1 MGPSRFLLKF
11 PDARAEAAY
20 RASRIPYRLHNTRLT
35 AAVVACMWSAFGI
48 LDRVILPEQ
57 TPSALAVR
65 GVGVVLAVVIV
76 AMTYMRMPGP
86 WIQPWA
92 FAFLAL
98 NICLV
103 FGLKLTIPPEADPQF
118 RTLPLF
124 MLVASAAFVVTGVSF
139 VEGVAAAALS
149 CLGYALVA
157 GIFKPEPPKVF
168 SYEFPFLLWSATIA
182 AISAYMLE
190 RTARLSFVQQQALSR
205 AEGEIRRLLYN
216 VLPPSIAARK
226 EAGEVTI
233 ADSYEDIT
241 VLFADIV
248 GFTAKADAM
257 SSEAVVGLL
266 NELFTRFDRIVAK
279 HRLEKI
285 KTIGD
290 CYMVAA
296 SVPDTRPNHAREIA
310 AVALAL
316 RAEASLV
323 RFPDGSPVQVK
334 IGVASGPVT
343 AGIIGDTKFLFD
355 VWGDTVNTAS
365 RLEMSAAGG
374 EILLTEATRSAL
386 TPEFVCEGPLVF
398 DLKGKG
404 ATSAWR
410 LMARVDVKDAPAA
423 E

>member
-1 MGPSRFLLKF
+1 MRPSRFLLKF

-20 RASRIPYRLHNTRLT
+20 LASRIPYRMHNTRLT

-48 LDRVILPEQ
+48 LDLLILPEQ
-57 TPSALAVR
+57 TPSALVVR
-65 GVGVVLAVVIV
+65 GVGVVLAIVIV
-76 AMTYMRMPGP
+76 AMTYLRPPGQ

-157 GIFKPEPPKVF
+157 GVFKPEPAKVF
-168 SYEFPFLLWSATIA
+168 SYEFPFLLWSAAIA

-205 AEGEIRRLLYN
+205 AEAEIRRLLYN

-226 EAGEVTI
+226 EAGEVSI
-233 ADSYEDIT
+233 ADSYDDIT

-248 GFTAKADAM
+248 GFTSKADSM

-266 NELFTRFDRIVAK
+266 NDLFTRFDRIVAE
-279 HRLEKI
+279 HELEKI

-296 SVPDTRPNHAREIA
+296 SVPDSRPSHAREIA

-316 RAEASLV
+316 RAEAAHV
-323 RFPDGSPVQVK
+323 TFPDGTPVEVK
-334 IGVASGPVT
+334 IGIASGPVT

-365 RLEMSAAGG
+365 RLETSAGSG
-374 EILLTEATRSAL
+374 EILMAQATRDAL
-386 TPEFVCEGPLVF
+386 PPEFVCEGPFTF

-404 ATSAWR
+404 ATVAWR
-410 LMARVDVKDAPAA
+410 LAERADANEAPAA
-423 E
+423 K

>member
-1 MGPSRFLLKF
+1 MRPSRFLLRF
-11 PDARAEAAY
+11 PDARAEGAY
-20 RASRIPYRLHNTRLT
+20 RASRVPYRLHNTRLT

-48 LDRVILPEQ
+48 LDLLLLPEQ
-57 TPSALAVR
+57 SPAALAIR
-65 GVGVVLAVVIV
+65 GLGVLLAAVIV
-76 AMTYMRMPGP
+76 AMTYLRKPGL
-86 WIQPWA
+86 WIQSWG

-139 VEGVAAAALS
+139 VQGIAAAALS

-157 GIFKPEPPKVF
+157 GVFKPEPAKVF
-168 SYEFPFLLWSATIA
+168 SYEFPFLLWSAAIA
-182 AISAYMLE
+182 GISAYMLE
-190 RTARLSFVQQQALSR
+190 RTARLSFLRQEALSR
-205 AEGEIRRLLYN
+205 AEAEIRRLLYN

-226 EAGEVTI
+226 EAGEVSI
-233 ADSYEDIT
+233 ADSYDDIT

-248 GFTAKADAM
+248 GFTTKADGM
-257 SSEAVVGLL
+257 SSDAVVGLL
-266 NELFTRFDRIVAK
+266 NDLFTRFDRIVGE
-279 HRLEKI
+279 HQLEKI

-296 SVPDTRPNHAREIA
+296 SVPDTRPAHAREIA
-310 AVALAL
+310 AVALEL
-316 RAEASLV
+316 RAEAGRV
-323 RFPDGSPVQVK
+323 RFPDGSPVEVK
-334 IGVASGPVT
+334 IGIASGPVT

-365 RLEMSAAGG
+365 RLEASAGSG
-374 EILLTEATRSAL
+374 EILLTQATRDAL
-386 TPEFVCEGPLVF
+386 SDDFACEGPLTF

-404 ATSAWR
+404 ATVAWR
-410 LMARVDVKDAPAA
+410 LVGRADGRNAIAA
-423 E
+423 Q

>member
-1 MGPSRFLLKF
+1 MRPSRLFLKF

-20 RASRIPYRLHNTRLT
+20 RASRIPYRIHNTRLT

-48 LDRVILPEQ
+48 LDLLVLPEQ

-65 GVGVVLAVVIV
+65 GLGVVLAVVIV
-76 AMTYMRMPGP
+76 AMTYLRAPGP
-86 WIQPWA
+86 WIPPWA

-98 NICLV
+98 NIFLV

-139 VEGVAAAALS
+139 VEGLAGAALS

-157 GIFKPEPPKVF
+157 GVFKPEPPKVF

-190 RTARLSFVQQQALSR
+190 RTARLSFLHQEALSR
-205 AEGEIRRLLYN
+205 AEAEIRRLLYN

-233 ADSYEDIT
+233 ADSYDDIT

-248 GFTAKADAM
+248 GFTARSDAM
-257 SSEAVVGLL
+257 SSDAVVGLL
-266 NELFTRFDRIVAK
+266 NDLFTRFDRIVADHK
-279 HRLEKI
+279 LEKI

-296 SVPDTRPNHAREIA
+296 SVPDSRPDHAREIA

-316 RAEASLV
+316 RAEAGRV
-323 RFPDGSPVQVK
+323 RFPDGSAVEVK

-365 RLEMSAAGG
+365 RLETSAAGG
-374 EILLTEATRSAL
+374 EILMTQSTRDAL
-386 TPEFVCEGPLVF
+386 PPDYVCEGPFTL

-404 ATSAWR
+404 ATAAWR
-410 LMARVDVKDAPAA
+410 LIGRAEEKAA
-423 E
+423 IAAK

>member
-1 MGPSRFLLKF
+1 MRPSRFLLKF
-11 PDARAEAAY
+11 PDTRAESAY

-48 LDRVILPEQ
+48 LDLLILPEQ

-65 GVGVVLAVVIV
+65 GIGVVLAVITV
-76 AMTYMRMPGP
+76 AATYLRAPGP
-86 WIQPWA
+86 WIERGG

-124 MLVASAAFVVTGVSF
+124 MLVASAGFVVAGVSF
-139 VEGVAAAALS
+139 AEGVAAAALS

-157 GIFKPEPPKVF
+157 GVFKPEPPEVF
-168 SYEFPFLLWSATIA
+168 SYEFPFLLWSAAIA
-182 AISAYMLE
+182 GLSAYMLE
-190 RTARLSFVQQQALSR
+190 RTARTSFLQQQALSR
-205 AEGEIRRLLYN
+205 AEAEIRRLLYN

-226 EAGEVTI
+226 EAGEVAI

-248 GFTAKADAM
+248 GFTAKSDAM

-266 NELFTRFDRIVAK
+266 NDLFTRFDRIVAQ
-279 HRLEKI
+279 HQLEKI

-296 SVPDTRPNHAREIA
+296 SVPDTRPAHAREIA

-316 RAEASLV
+316 RDEARRVS
-323 RFPDGSPVQVK
+323 FPDGSAVEVK
-334 IGVASGPVT
+334 IGIASGPVT

-365 RLEMSAAGG
+365 RLETSATGG
-374 EILLTEATRSAL
+374 EILMTQATRDAL
-386 TPEFVCEGPLVF
+386 PPEFVCEGPLTF

-404 ATSAWR
+404 ATAAWR
-410 LMARVDVKDAPAA
+410 LTGQGATQGVRAA

>member
-1 MGPSRFLLKF
+1 MRPSRILLKF
-11 PDARAEAAY
+11 PDARAESAY

-48 LDRVILPEQ
+48 LDLLILPEQ

-65 GVGVVLAVVIV
+65 GIGVVLAILIV
-76 AMTYMRMPGP
+76 AMTYLRAPGP
-86 WIQPWA
+86 WIERWA

-98 NICLV
+98 NVCLV

-139 VEGVAAAALS
+139 IEGVAAAALS

-157 GIFKPEPPKVF
+157 GVFKPEPPEVF
-168 SYEFPFLLWSATIA
+168 SYEFPFLVWSAAIA

-190 RTARLSFVQQQALSR
+190 RTARISFVQQEALSR
-205 AEGEIRRLLYN
+205 AEAEIRRLLYN

-226 EAGEVTI
+226 EAGEVAI
-233 ADSYEDIT
+233 ADSYDDIT

-248 GFTAKADAM
+248 GFTTKADAM

-266 NELFTRFDRIVAK
+266 NDLFTRFDRIVAQ
-279 HRLEKI
+279 HQLEKI

-296 SVPDTRPNHAREIA
+296 SVPDTRPAHAREIA
-310 AVALAL
+310 AVALEL
-316 RAEASLV
+316 RAEAGRVS
-323 RFPDGSPVQVK
+323 FPDGSPVEVK
-334 IGVASGPVT
+334 IGIASGPVT

-365 RLEMSAAGG
+365 RLETSAAGG
-374 EILLTEATRSAL
+374 EILMTQATRDAL
-386 TPEFVCEGPLVF
+386 PPDYLCEGPLTF

-404 ATSAWR
+404 ATIAWR
-410 LMARVDVKDAPAA
+410 LVGQADAKEALAA

>member
-1 MGPSRFLLKF
+1 MRPSRFFLKF
-11 PDARAEAAY
+11 PEPRAESAY
-20 RASRIPYRLHNTRLT
+20 RASRIPYRIHNTRLT
-35 AAVVACMWSAFGI
+35 AAVVACMWSAFGLLDI
-48 LDRVILPEQ
+48 LLLPEQ
-57 TPSALAVR
+57 TPAALAVR
-65 GVGVVLAVVIV
+65 GLGVALAIVIV
-76 AMTYMRMPGP
+76 AMTYLRAPGH
-86 WIQPWA
+86 WIEPWA

-139 VEGVAAAALS
+139 LEGVVAAGLS

-157 GIFKPEPPKVF
+157 GVFKPEPAKVF
-168 SYEFPFLLWSATIA
+168 SYEFPFLLWSAAIA

-190 RTARLSFVQQQALSR
+190 RTARLSFLHQEALSR
-205 AEGEIRRLLYN
+205 AEAEIRRLLYN

-226 EAGEVTI
+226 EAGEVSI
-233 ADSYEDIT
+233 ADSYDDIT

-248 GFTAKADAM
+248 GFTSKADAM

-266 NELFTRFDRIVAK
+266 NELFTRFDRIVAA
-279 HRLEKI
+279 HQLEKI

-290 CYMVAA
+290 CCMVAA
-296 SVPDTRPNHAREIA
+296 SVPDSRPNHAREIA

-316 RAEASLV
+316 RDEAARVS
-323 RFPDGSPVQVK
+323 FPDGAPVEVK
-334 IGVASGPVT
+334 IGIASGPVT

-365 RLEMSAAGG
+365 RLEASAGSG
-374 EILLTEATRSAL
+374 EILLTQATRDAL
-386 TPEFVCEGPLVF
+386 SGDYVCEGPFVF

-404 ATSAWR
+404 ATAAWR
-410 LMARVDVKDAPAA
+410 LIGRVDREDARAA
-423 E
+423 Q